1 MCPRAY
7 SLKGTVWLP
16 KLYHMTEERLTLG
29 LLVANSKLGLCGG
42 HCKVG
47 KGDLGAG
54 GRQGGSVKACEEKYP
69 DKSKE
74 SAAKALKIDTKVHV
88 TLDIEETPLALMTH
102 GS

>member
-1 MCPRAY
+1 MGIQLEGY
-7 SLKGTVWLP
+7 SLAAQTVP
-16 KLYHMTEERLTLG
+16 YDRRETVTPG

-47 KGDLGAG
+47 RGDLGTG

-69 DKSKE
+69 DESKE
-74 SAAKALKIDTKVHV
+74 SAAKALKIDTKVDI
-88 TLDIEETPLALMTH
+88 TLDTEETSLALMTH